1 MSVIKAGLI
10 GYPLGHS
17 MSPYIH
23 ERIMEASGIA
33 GKYELYEI
41 SPEELPKYAPILLR
55 ELTGFNVTIPHK
67 VSILPFLEETTPA
80 VKEYGAANTICGR
93 VGYNTDVDGFLSCDI
108 PLDGRVLLLGAG
120 GVSHMM
126 AIESLKSG
134 ADLHIWARSQEK
146 AEALAG
152 ECRAKGYD
160 KVTAWTFSESGEF
173 DTILN
178 GTPCGMWPNV
188 HQAALELETSLH
200 TLLKPDGTYFDTVYN
215 PCPTKSCMLVRAQ
228 GIRAVSGLKMLLNQ
242 AISAEKIWAPEAHF
256 DEERLQAILPDLRKK
271 LWEKNPMKVVFT
283 GFMGAGKSTIGRM
296 TAQEMN
302 LPFIDLDEEIVRVAG
317 CPITEIFARD
327 GEEVFRRMERD
338 ILKEVLQ
345 RAGSAVISLGG
356 GVLMSEENRN
366 ILSQANTMV
375 IYLKVDADTI
385 WSRVKGDQSRPL
397 LQADD
402 PDTAY
407 KKMCARLASRE
418 EAYEAGSD
426 VVISASENTENV
438 FDRVKKLL
446 LP

>member
-1 MSVIKAGLI
+1 M
-10 GYPLGHS
+10 P
-17 MSPYIH
+17 
-23 ERIMEASGIA
+23 
-33 GKYELYEI
+33 
-41 SPEELPKYAPILLR
+41 
-55 ELTGFNVTIPHK
+55 
-67 VSILPFLEETTPA
+67 
-80 VKEYGAANTICGR
+80 
-93 VGYNTDVDGFLSCDI
+93 
-108 PLDGRVLLLGAG
+108 
-120 GVSHMM
+120 
-126 AIESLKSG
+126 
-134 ADLHIWARSQEK
+134 
-146 AEALAG
+146 
-152 ECRAKGYD
+152 
-160 KVTAWTFSESGEF
+160 
-173 DTILN
+173 
-178 GTPCGMWPNV
+178 
-188 HQAALELETSLH
+188 
-200 TLLKPDGTYFDTVYN
+200 
-215 PCPTKSCMLVRAQ
+215 LVRTSSPA
-228 GIRAVSGLKMLLNQ
+228 
-242 AISAEKIWAPEAHF
+242 KIWAPEAHF

-302 LPFIDLDEEIVRVAG
+302 LPFIDLDDEIVRVAG

-338 ILKEVLQ
+338 ILKE
-345 RAGSAVISLGG
+345 VISLGG

-426 VVISASENTENV
+426 VVISASENTQNV